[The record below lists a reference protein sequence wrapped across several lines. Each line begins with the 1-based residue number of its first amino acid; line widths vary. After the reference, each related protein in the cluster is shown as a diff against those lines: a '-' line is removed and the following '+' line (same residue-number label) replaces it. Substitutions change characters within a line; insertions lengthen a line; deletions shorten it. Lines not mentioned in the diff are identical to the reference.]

1 MRRRLFTLLS
11 ALSLA
16 LCVVTAVLW
25 VRSYS
30 YLEGFFWAPDL
41 PHEFEIGSR
50 RGTIYF
56 GYDVDIGYDVSIG
69 RSSRRR
75 TGFASV
81 DIRGDAHLWVPS
93 EWNVLGFGLHK
104 DNFAHWV
111 GPIRKSGHALYVPS
125 WFVLGATLVLPS
137 LRAVR
142 MLRARRRPKQGL
154 CPSCG
159 YDLRATPDRCPE
171 CGTRRAG
178 P

>member
-1 MRRRLFTLLS
+1 MSGPDIHARQFSPVQRKKRTPSVGRTFFTPASYHAARNGKGGYHAAMRRRLFTLLS

-30 YLEGFFWAPDL
+30 SLEGFFWAPDL

-69 RSSRRR
+69 RSSKRR
-75 TGFASV
+75 TGFASI

-111 GPIRKSGHALYVPS
+111 GPIRKSGHAL
-125 WFVLGATLVLPS
+125 
-137 LRAVR
+137 
-142 MLRARRRPKQGL
+142 
-154 CPSCG
+154 
-159 YDLRATPDRCPE
+159 
-171 CGTRRAG
+171 
-178 P
+178 